1 MKEKWLASV
10 KPYFFGFLS
19 LETGRAWAK
28 LGVLSEEREAH
39 RSSKLTPTVL
49 KKNDVRDGKESQD
62 LKVINKIE

>member
-19 LETGRAWAK
+19 LETGRAWAN
-28 LGVLSEEREAH
+28 LGVLSEEGEAH

-49 KKNDVRDGKESQD
+49 KNMT
-62 LKVINKIE
+62 